1 MRCERARE
9 WSECDVGGP
18 GNGQNETLAGPDS
31 SQVAYLRVGVRHAV
45 DGCLVV
51 AVGHRVAG

>member
-1 MRCERARE
+1 M
-9 WSECDVGGP
+9 SGP

-31 SQVAYLRVGVRHAV
+31 GQVAYLGVGVRHAV
-45 DGCLVV
+45 DRCLVV